1 MNPTKKAAIAPERSR
16 DFLRIP
22 LLASV
27 IAMQK
32 PTHTRTCSTL
42 EKIIFLY
49 IYMSF
54 KKYTGERNTVL

>member
-1 MNPTKKAAIAPERSR
+1 
-16 DFLRIP
+16 
-22 LLASV
+22 V

-54 KKYTGERNTVL
+54 KKYTKKEIQYYDW

>member
-1 MNPTKKAAIAPERSR
+1 
-16 DFLRIP
+16 
-22 LLASV
+22 V

-49 IYMSF
+49 IYMYSITF